1 MWQNQ
6 HSSTDSTAI
15 RNCWANGYWHARH
28 CSGKNLL
35 PKVNKA
41 YKKVDEDITRTA
53 SLDKC
58 LRVCIGARVMLKCN
72 INVEARLVNGAIGL
86 VTGFENRKSDSG
98 IHICSISVKFENV
111 ADSVKIERQSSTF
124 KVCQTTAEATRTR
137 RKSHRRTIAVV
148 TN

>member
-1 MWQNQ
+1 MKTSQE
-6 HSSTDSTAI
+6 
-15 RNCWANGYWHARH
+15 
-28 CSGKNLL
+28 LL
-35 PKVNKA
+35 VWTSVLECVLGQE
-41 YKKVDEDITRTA
+41 Y
-53 SLDKC
+53 
-58 LRVCIGARVMLKCN
+58 